1 MEIGMNSITNYCRFI
16 GTLVEDPE
24 LEELETTSVVT
35 FTLAIYEYIKEKG
48 SYSGGRKKKKIV
60 NYFDFEAWD
69 TGATAIAKLCKKGDM
84 VDIVSSARN
93 NRWKNTETDED
104 FETRF
109 RVKEFQLFN
118 KRSRQEVY
126 NGS

>member
-1 MEIGMNSITNYCRFI
+1 MNSITNYCRFI

-24 LEELETTSVVT
+24 LETLETTSVVT
-35 FTLAIYEYIKEKG
+35 FTLAIHEYIKEK
-48 SYSGGRKKKKIV
+48 SSGGRKKKKIV

>member
-24 LEELETTSVVT
+24 LETLETTSVVT
-35 FTLAIYEYIKEKG
+35 FTLAIHEYIKEK
-48 SYSGGRKKKKIV
+48 SSGGRKKKIV

-93 NRWKNTETDED
+93 NRWKNTESDED

-118 KRSRQEVY
+118 KRARQEVY

>member
-24 LEELETTSVVT
+24 LETLETTSVVT
-35 FTLAIYEYIKEKG
+35 FTLAIHEYIKEK
-48 SYSGGRKKKKIV
+48 SSGGRKKKIV
-60 NYFDFEAWD
+60 NY
-69 TGATAIAKLCKKGDM
+69 
-84 VDIVSSARN
+84 
-93 NRWKNTETDED
+93 
-104 FETRF
+104 

-118 KRSRQEVY
+118 KRVRQEVY

>member
-24 LEELETTSVVT
+24 LETLETTSVVT
-35 FTLAIYEYIKEKG
+35 FTLAIHEYIKEK
-48 SYSGGRKKKKIV
+48 SSGGRKKKIV

>member
-24 LEELETTSVVT
+24 LEKLDTTSVVT

-48 SYSGGRKKKKIV
+48 PRHGGRKKKIV

-93 NRWKNTETDED
+93 NRWRNTETDED

-118 KRSRQEVY
+118 KKARQEVY
-126 NGS
+126 NES